1 MIVSLNHLDHL
12 DHLDCHNLDHLDHL
26 NQVSIAVAK
35 ELYGNVEF
43 SGNLFVGDQGDND
56 WVS

>member
-1 MIVSLNHLDHL
+1 MTVQWYLRSELNPYDPHHHQLDHL
-12 DHLDCHNLDHLDHL
+12 DH
-26 NQVSIAVAK
+26 QVSIAVAK

-56 WVS
+56 WVG